1 VWWRYTL
8 LATEYHAGD
17 WGYGFCRPFVAQ
29 ARAEMGLLPLRYSA
43 GIFVFPPN
51 ASMPLHDHSKMIVFS
66 RVLYDFDG
74 DFDQMDVDRDAV
86 VDDDDRDNGD
96 ARRPL
101 SVLRTSF
108 KIIKEY
114 Y

>member
-1 VWWRYTL
+1 
-8 LATEYHAGD
+8 
-17 WGYGFCRPFVAQ
+17 
-29 ARAEMGLLPLRYSA
+29 
-43 GIFVFPPN
+43 
-51 ASMPLHDHSKMIVFS
+51 MPLHDHSNMIVLS
-66 RVLYDFDG
+66 RVLYDFDR
-74 DFDQMDVDRDAV
+74 MDVDCDAV

-101 SVLRTSF
+101 SVLRASF

>member
-1 VWWRYTL
+1 
-8 LATEYHAGD
+8 
-17 WGYGFCRPFVAQ
+17 
-29 ARAEMGLLPLRYSA
+29 
-43 GIFVFPPN
+43 
-51 ASMPLHDHSKMIVFS
+51 MPLHDHSNMIVLS

-74 DFDQMDVDRDAV
+74 DFDRMD
-86 VDDDDRDNGD
+86 GD

-101 SVLRTSF
+101 SLLRTSF

>member
-1 VWWRYTL
+1 
-8 LATEYHAGD
+8 
-17 WGYGFCRPFVAQ
+17 
-29 ARAEMGLLPLRYSA
+29 
-43 GIFVFPPN
+43 
-51 ASMPLHDHSKMIVFS
+51 MPLHDHSNMIVLS

-74 DFDQMDVDRDAV
+74 DVDRMDVNCDAV

-96 ARRPL
+96 ARRPP
-101 SVLRTSF
+101 SVLHASF